1 MGTKIPH
8 ESCHYIDVPKCH
20 NVPQEH
26 CSAYTVPKCHK
37 VPEQY
42 CTKEYEKKCHD
53 VPVQVPVKKEKY
65 QCIWPST
72 GIMPMTPNAK
82 CSSSIRQSISINI
95 STYTI
100 LGHYFIYSAIQL
112 QSFCLCLCILIPF
125 SHTDFVS
132 KYLLIFMK

>member
-42 CTKEYEKKCHD
+42 CTKDTRKSVTMSLSKSPSRRRNTN
-53 VPVQVPVKKEKY
+53 VFG
-65 QCIWPST
+65 PST
-72 GIMPMTPNAK
+72 GITPMTPNAR

-112 QSFCLCLCILIPF
+112 QSFCLFLCILIPF